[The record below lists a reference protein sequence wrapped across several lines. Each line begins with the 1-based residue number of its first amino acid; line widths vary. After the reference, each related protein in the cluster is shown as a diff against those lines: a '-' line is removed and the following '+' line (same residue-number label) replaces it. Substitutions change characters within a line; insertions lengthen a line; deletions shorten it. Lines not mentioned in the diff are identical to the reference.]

1 MEPIRR
7 SVSAHLKYSFQ
18 YYPNSYTDRIYR
30 GSYQGIGLS
39 GYSFQNKEE
48 LGNPIAVYVFQGAR
62 IKRFNPRLSLNYEW
76 NFGASFGWKP
86 FDEVE
91 NRYNKVIGS
100 KINAYINTN
109 FYLDYILSK
118 EIDLT
123 AGVDF
128 NTFLDGNTRF
138 PNAGLNTI
146 GLKIGLVYNFNRKDE
161 CLSRP
166 LFQPPV
172 PRFPRPYQLP
182 TLYL

>member
-30 GSYQGIGLS
+30 GSTKVSDYRDTRSRIRKNWKSDSCLR
-39 GYSFQNKEE
+39 F
-48 LGNPIAVYVFQGAR
+48 PGAR

-118 EIDLT
+118 
-123 AGVDF
+123 
-128 NTFLDGNTRF
+128 
-138 PNAGLNTI
+138 
-146 GLKIGLVYNFNRKDE
+146 K
-161 CLSRP
+161 
-166 LFQPPV
+166 
-172 PRFPRPYQLP
+172 
-182 TLYL
+182 